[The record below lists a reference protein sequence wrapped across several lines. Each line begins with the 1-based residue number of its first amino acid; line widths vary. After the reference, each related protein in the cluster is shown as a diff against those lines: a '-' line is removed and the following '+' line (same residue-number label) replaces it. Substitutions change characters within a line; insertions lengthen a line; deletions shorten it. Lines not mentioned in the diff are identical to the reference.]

1 MQVDAVLR
9 LLQSEGKGRMLSRPV
24 VVTLNNVEAEM
35 NSGSVLH
42 IKITDDKTSRLQE
55 LKTGI
60 TLRVTPR
67 LIEDNDDHTNDRIWL
82 KIYAETSN
90 PTDGTSIDGIPPI
103 NTQRAQTQVIVKN
116 GQAFLLGGL
125 IKSSTGQSQAG
136 LPFFKDLPLLGPF
149 FRTSGANNSFDHV
162 MVFVTPTRV
171 FADTKQ
177 QLPLFSEM
185 EKVKK
190 TLELKP

>member
-1 MQVDAVLR
+1 MDAVLR

-103 NTQRAQTQVIVKN
+103 NTQRAETQVI
-116 GQAFLLGGL
+116 
-125 IKSSTGQSQAG
+125 IIM
-136 LPFFKDLPLLGPF
+136 D
-149 FRTSGANNSFDHV
+149 R
-162 MVFVTPTRV
+162 
-171 FADTKQ
+171 
-177 QLPLFSEM
+177 LFC
-185 EKVKK
+185 
-190 TLELKP
+190 LED